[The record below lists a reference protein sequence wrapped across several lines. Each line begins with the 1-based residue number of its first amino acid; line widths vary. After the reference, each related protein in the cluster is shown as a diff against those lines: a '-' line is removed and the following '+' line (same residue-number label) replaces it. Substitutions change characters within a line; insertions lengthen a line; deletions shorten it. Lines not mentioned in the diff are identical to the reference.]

1 TRGKK
6 VVSSPLPLKPTT
18 TKFVRTPSE
27 ADIVADTVGEVT
39 SSLPTPRESD
49 SRNESNGGDRS

>member
-1 TRGKK
+1 M
-6 VVSSPLPLKPTT
+6 SSPLPLKPTT